1 MDRNTAK
8 IKVHN
13 YVSVYGIRTRDLDG
27 LINIIERDY
36 KKQNYYIYKKI
47 CELATNDCDYK
58 QKMLWCR
65 NRCGAKWK
73 IVKGFNKY
81 VLYEKYLQHK
91 SRHGKVYNTR
101 SVQNNKSIQI
111 IYTIQKL
118 HTIIIIII

>member
-47 CELATNDCDYK
+47 CELATNDFVITSKKCFDVETDVEQNEK
-58 QKMLWCR
+58 LWKDLTNTFFMKNICSTR
-65 NRCGAKWK
+65 VDTGRCTTP
-73 IVKGFNKY
+73 N
-81 VLYEKYLQHK
+81 LY
-91 SRHGKVYNTR
+91 R
-101 SVQNNKSIQI
+101 
-111 IYTIQKL
+111 TIRAFK
-118 HTIIIIII
+118 